1 MVLDESIAPAME
13 ASADAPARILV
24 IDDEETVLISI
35 QGVLELD
42 GYQVAATTSGVH
54 ALELAQR
61 QFFDLVL
68 TDLRLADID
77 GLELLSDLQRISPES
92 VTITLTG
99 YASLDTA
106 LTALRQGAYDYLIK
120 PCDVLQLRTSVQR
133 GLERSRLSIQ
143 LRKRVAELEQANE
156 TIRVLNLELEQR
168 VERATADLR
177 EQITARD
184 EFMATVSHDLKSPL
198 TFIKGMANLRRRRA
212 VATAE
217 TAPLVD
223 ALDQIETCAG
233 RMAQMLDEL
242 VDAGRLEA
250 GRPLELR
257 RDMTDLVEL
266 ARQRVAEHQQTTD
279 RHVLHVSTDV
289 PDLIGIWDR
298 VRLGR
303 VLDNLVG
310 NAVKYTPRGGT
321 IEVRIDVELQPDRW
335 AVLRISDSGEG
346 IPDSDLPYIFERFR
360 RGRNVEGRIP
370 GTGIGLS
377 GARSILEQHG
387 GSIAVESEVGQGT
400 TVTVRLPLA
409 ST

>member
-156 TIRVLNLELEQR
+156 TIRALNLELEQR